1 MESKSKVFQTQKV
14 VQKKYSSS
22 NESMLFLRKTD
33 ETIWNL
39 PPPPP
44 LSSNPP
50 ISEHFFHDP
59 SLCLNVKNDNLPP

>member
-44 LSSNPP
+44 LLREPP
-50 ISEHFFHDP
+50 PFI
-59 SLCLNVKNDNLPP
+59 

>member
-39 PPPPP
+39 HPPSPPSKRTPPFHLTP
-44 LSSNPP
+44 LFLS
-50 ISEHFFHDP
+50 IFFMT
-59 SLCLNVKNDNLPP
+59 LLFV

>member
-39 PPPPP
+39 PPPFHLTP
-44 LSSNPP
+44 LFLS
-50 ISEHFFHDP
+50 IFFMT
-59 SLCLNVKNDNLPP
+59 LLFV